1 MEIKAAQA
9 EAFLRG
15 YAKKP
20 DAALRAVLLFGS
32 DDGLVAER
40 GKALALS
47 VCPDLADPFR
57 VVDIGGDALKQD
69 PARLA
74 DEFQSMSLM
83 GGRRV
88 VRVRPAGEE
97 CLAAVEALFEAK
109 AGDALVVIE
118 AGNLA
123 PSSGLR
129 KAVTNSEAGA
139 AIGCY
144 PDTEDALGGL
154 VERVLGEFGLRADA
168 ETQEYLVD
176 NLGGDRALSRS
187 ELEKLALY
195 KGPAGEGASAEA
207 RTVSLDEA
215 MAVIGDTA
223 AIGLDDVVDRTFD
236 GDYAGMDRA
245 LDRVIGEGV
254 KAPQIVRA
262 VQRHADMLHRLGAAG
277 SGIDSAYARIF
288 PRPHF
293 SRRNTILRQARM
305 WPDTRMADALGLIL
319 EADMHTKTTGF
330 PDEVIAR
337 RLCLRLAQAARGLQ
351 RRRA

>member
-1 MEIKAAQA
+1 MEIKAGQA

-20 DAALRAVLLFGS
+20 DAAIRAVLLYGS

-47 VCPDLADPFR
+47 ICPELNDPFR

-97 CLAAVEALFEAK
+97 CLAAVEALFEAP
-109 AGDALVVIE
+109 AGDALIILE

-123 PSSGLR
+123 PAGLR

-144 PDTEDALGGL
+144 PDTEDALGSL

-168 ETQEYLVD
+168 DTQEYLVD

-195 KGPAGEGASAEA
+195 KGPAGEGASPEA
-207 RTVSLDEA
+207 RTITIEDA

-236 GDYAGMDRA
+236 GDYLGMDRA

-254 KAPQIVRA
+254 RAPQIVRA

-277 SGIDSAYARIF
+277 SNIEGVYARIF

-293 SRRNTILRQARM
+293 SRRATIMRQARA

-319 EADMHTKTTGF
+319 EADMHCKTTGF
-330 PDEVIAR
+330 PDEAIAR

-351 RRRA
+351 RKRA

>member
-1 MEIKAAQA
+1 MEIKAGQA

-20 DAALRAVLLFGS
+20 DAAVRAVLLYGP

-47 VCPDLADPFR
+47 ICPDLADPFR

-97 CLAAVEALFEAK
+97 SLAAVEALFEAT
-109 AGDALVVIE
+109 AGDALIVLE
-118 AGNLA
+118 ASNLA
-123 PSSGLR
+123 PTSGLR
-129 KAVTNSEAGA
+129 KTITNSDAGA

-144 PDTEDALGGL
+144 PDTEEALGGL
-154 VERVLGEFGLRADA
+154 AERVLGEFGLRADA

-176 NLGGDRALSRS
+176 NLGSDRALSRS
-187 ELEKLALY
+187 ELET
-195 KGPAGEGASAEA
+195 AGEGASSEA
-207 RTVSLDEA
+207 RTITIEEA

-236 GDYAGMDRA
+236 GDYLGMDRA

-277 SGIDSAYARIF
+277 GNVEGAYARIF

-293 SRRNTILRQARM
+293 SRRATIMRQARA

-330 PDEVIAR
+330 PDEAIAR

-351 RRRA
+351 RKRA

>member
-1 MEIKAAQA
+1 MEIKAGQA

-15 YAKKP
+15 FARKP
-20 DAALRAVLLFGS
+20 DASVRAVLLYGP

-40 GKALALS
+40 GKALALT
-47 VCPDLADPFR
+47 VCPDLNDPFR

-83 GGRRV
+83 GGRRI

-97 CLAAVEALFEAK
+97 CLAAVEALLEAP
-109 AGDALVVIE
+109 AGDALIVLE

-129 KAVTNSEAGA
+129 KAVTNSDSGA

-144 PDTEDALGGL
+144 PDTDDALGGL
-154 VERVLGEFGLRADA
+154 VERVLGEFGLRADP

-207 RTVSLDEA
+207 RTITIDEA

-236 GDYAGMDRA
+236 GDYLGMDRA
-245 LDRVIGEGV
+245 LDRVVGEGV
-254 KAPQIVRA
+254 RAPQIVRA

-277 SGIDSAYARIF
+277 SNVEGVYARIF

-293 SRRNTILRQARM
+293 SRRATILRQARA
-305 WPDTRMADALGLIL
+305 WPDMRLADALGLIL
-319 EADMHTKTTGF
+319 DAEMQCKTTGF
-330 PDEVIAR
+330 PDEAIVR

-351 RRRA
+351 RKRA